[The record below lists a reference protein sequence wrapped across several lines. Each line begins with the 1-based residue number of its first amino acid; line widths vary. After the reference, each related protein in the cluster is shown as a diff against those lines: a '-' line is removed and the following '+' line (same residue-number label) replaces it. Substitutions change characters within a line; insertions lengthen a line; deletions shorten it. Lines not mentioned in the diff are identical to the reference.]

1 MTRNAHLTDDQN
13 VRLRRIV
20 RTKLCTRVP
29 KQVPLA
35 RLLGIAQ
42 GNLSKFLD
50 DEVGGSAALVLRVAF
65 LLNRSVEEVL
75 GAGTPPDLVDDQE
88 RRYPSRILAARA
100 AYLDGVPLRQIR
112 AVLASSLRFDGDPGS
127 ERWLKMMNDEQ
138 FAKRGNKKDTAW
150 ALDQVRPGWSKS
162 RARPRG
168 QRGKL
173 RATGVEKLCQ
183 PVRTAR

>member
-1 MTRNAHLTDDQN
+1 MPRNAHLTDDQN
-13 VRLRRIV
+13 ERLRQIL
-20 RTKLCTRVP
+20 RTELCSRVP

-50 DEVGGSAALVLRVAF
+50 GEVGGSAALVLRVAF

-75 GAGTPPDLVDDQE
+75 GTGSAPDLVDNQG

-100 AYLDGVPLRQIR
+100 AYLDGIPLRQIR

-127 ERWLKMMNDEQ
+127 ECWLKMMKDEQ
-138 FAKRGNKKDTAW
+138 FAKRGNRKDTTR
-150 ALDQVRPGWSKS
+150 ALKQVRPGWPQPSG
-162 RARPRG
+162 RPAV
-168 QRGKL
+168 QRGKS
-173 RATGVEKLCQ
+173 R
-183 PVRTAR
+183 